1 LNLTYVTIPKLSI
14 KEAFKNVHIAIGV
27 LGSLLHI
34 ADEKSV
40 GESTSISLI
49 TSFMIA
55 LAGVYIAEVIFSAKV
70 FTCVDNLPS
79 FFLIPR

>member
-1 LNLTYVTIPKLSI
+1 V
-14 KEAFKNVHIAIGV
+14 F
-27 LGSLLHI
+27 GSLLHI

-55 LAGVYIAEVIFSAKV
+55 LAGVYIAEVIISAKV
-70 FTCVDNLPS
+70 FTSVDNFPS